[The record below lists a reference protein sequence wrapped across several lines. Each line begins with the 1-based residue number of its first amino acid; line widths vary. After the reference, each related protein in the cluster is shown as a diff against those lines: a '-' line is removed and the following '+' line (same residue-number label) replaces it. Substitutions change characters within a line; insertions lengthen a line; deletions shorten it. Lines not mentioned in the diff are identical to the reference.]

1 LPQDGILH
9 AAVLTRT
16 SAQRDELRAVLFAA
30 AKRIA
35 TVARMVRQDDPSMHA
50 ESGAQPS
57 SPYEPVMVMKFRK
70 LSIKSRKRTLGLA
83 GLALVMEMVVSHPR
97 FDMAAGVAQV
107 ARVAA
112 PAVMASLATLTR
124 TGNTPREAAPEVPA
138 VVPVMEHTAELCAK
152 MRRVES

>member
-1 LPQDGILH
+1 MAI
-9 AAVLTRT
+9 
-16 SAQRDELRAVLFAA
+16 
-30 AKRIA
+30 
-35 TVARMVRQDDPSMHA
+35 
-50 ESGAQPS
+50 
-57 SPYEPVMVMKFRK
+57 KFRK

-124 TGNTPREAAPEVPA
+124 SGNTPREAVPEVPA

>member
-1 LPQDGILH
+1 M
-9 AAVLTRT
+9 A
-16 SAQRDELRAVLFAA
+16 
-30 AKRIA
+30 
-35 TVARMVRQDDPSMHA
+35 
-50 ESGAQPS
+50 
-57 SPYEPVMVMKFRK
+57 MKFRK

-83 GLALVMEMVVSHPR
+83 GLALVVEMVVSHPR

-124 TGNTPREAAPEVPA
+124 TGHTPRETVPDAPA
-138 VVPVMEHTAELCAK
+138 LVPVVDHTAELCAR

>member
-1 LPQDGILH
+1 M
-9 AAVLTRT
+9 A
-16 SAQRDELRAVLFAA
+16 
-30 AKRIA
+30 
-35 TVARMVRQDDPSMHA
+35 
-50 ESGAQPS
+50 
-57 SPYEPVMVMKFRK
+57 MKFRK

-124 TGNTPREAAPEVPA
+124 TGNTPRESAPAAPALMP
-138 VVPVMEHTAELCAK
+138 VVDHTAELCAK